1 VTALVEQIRSDSRY
15 LFDLAFWPKLN
26 CLVFL
31 NPQGAFLPI
40 RMRESDKDPY
50 TIAVTSIEIPEGRWY
65 TLADVLAGVLL
76 GGPIPEIREAVRV
89 VPKGRRTTHTAQ
101 FRGEVELRSTEP
113 FFKTIVEQRQIA
125 KNKSKSDPQYEALE
139 LGLKQMAAGGS
150 YGIYAEINITPGKNV
165 KILSLF
171 RYHLSIAEHPR

>member
-1 VTALVEQIRSDSRY
+1 MTALVEQIRSDSRY